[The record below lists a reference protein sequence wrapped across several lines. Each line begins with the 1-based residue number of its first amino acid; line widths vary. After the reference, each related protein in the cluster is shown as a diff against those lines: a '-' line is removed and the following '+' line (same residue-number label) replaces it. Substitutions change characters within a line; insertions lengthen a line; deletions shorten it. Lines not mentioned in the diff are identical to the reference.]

1 MLERILVA
9 FDGSDHSKKALE
21 AAAELAKCS
30 DGEVHVLHV
39 HESGVMAPLETP
51 GDATDLIE
59 GAVEELHR
67 AGVKATGDTIPAR
80 SGSAAPAILDAAKAF
95 DSGIIVMGT
104 RGLSDFSGLLVGS
117 MAHKVIHHAE
127 CPVLVVR

>member
-1 MLERILVA
+1 MERILVA
-9 FDGSDHSKKALE
+9 FDGSDHAKKALD
-21 AAAELAKCS
+21 AAAELAKYS

-39 HESGVMAPLETP
+39 HESGVMAPVETP
-51 GDATDLIE
+51 GESSDLVD
-59 GAVEELHR
+59 GAVEELR
-67 AGVKATGDTIPAR
+67 AAGVKASGDAIQAR

-95 DSGIIVMGT
+95 DSSLIVMGT